1 MSVLQTRAAYYSKRA
16 LAEQV
21 LELQKR
27 NRTMSALLH
36 EFALEHDGPLI
47 VDLATLA
54 SFRPEALRIDGDGT
68 IVTVTL
74 ANAPLQS

>member
-27 NRTMSALLH
+27 NRTMS
-36 EFALEHDGPLI
+36 ALEHDGPLI